1 MRVCVFDAFNLDNF
15 VNLESNNNNNKLQAT
30 TKVRNKQN
38 KNSYCAH
45 KELKKLY
52 GKSLEKETKI
62 IAKLKK

>member
-15 VNLESNNNNNKLQAT
+15 VNLESNNKLQAT